1 MLFSAGLSRS
11 STLALLTVLLHCD
24 AVCLL
29 RPATKL
35 CALLSYSLADS
46 CLSGGNSSKPD
57 TKSCDMDILP
67 CGEEGMGGEAKD
79 GDYLFINVGWV
90 VVFEVSFLV
99 EHVMKSHAGC
109 LDR

>member
-1 MLFSAGLSRS
+1 
-11 STLALLTVLLHCD
+11 
-24 AVCLL
+24 
-29 RPATKL
+29 
-35 CALLSYSLADS
+35 
-46 CLSGGNSSKPD
+46 
-57 TKSCDMDILP
+57 
-67 CGEEGMGGEAKD
+67 MGGEAKD